1 MLRYA
6 LRRTLWAIPTLFGIS
21 LVAFFVTTL
30 IPDPAGGT
38 PFESPALLASE
49 PMRYEA
55 LEEQRRVRF
64 LGLPPFF
71 NSHPRDVRVRA
82 EEALAHL
89 VNADAK
95 AEVGAHELVRLGGAA
110 LPFVLPQLDK
120 LAPQPRARVAVALQ
134 PIAERMGEPSAPE
147 LRQPDRAVLYWSR
160 FWEDR
165 SLDFTGPAVKRA
177 VHRLVLHSTD
187 LRERDLLGV
196 DTYSLAVIVPQMAA
210 TDDREALRKLSALA
224 SHVTG
229 RSREVAFDADDTAL
243 RRTVDDWQA
252 WWQAHE
258 SDYVAL
264 DGVTRVAGT
273 LTETRY
279 GKWVLGAATGRLGLS
294 ARDGEPVA
302 AKLRARAPVTLTLT
316 LMALLLSYA
325 LAVPIGALSA
335 WFRGKPVDTVAAVIL
350 FAMYS
355 FPTFWAA
362 ELLAHSYATA
372 RTEALP
378 MAPLAFA
385 TAGEWLARLAAPV
398 CALSLGSLATLS
410 RYQRAATLDVI
421 RQDYVRAAQAKGA
434 SSLRIVIVHAL
445 RNAMIPTVTLA
456 GLQFPA
462 LLGGAFVVEE
472 VFGVPGLGYET
483 LRAVEAHDA
492 AWLVSTMLLTAV
504 ITTVAL
510 IASDLAYGALDPRVR
525 DTMGRRR
532 GGLV

>member
-30 IPDPAGGT
+30 IPDPTAGAT
-38 PFESPALLASE
+38 DASAALLASD
-49 PMRYEA
+49 PLRYDA
-55 LEEQRRVRF
+55 VEEQRRVRF
-64 LGLPPFF
+64 LELPPFF
-71 NSHPRDVRVRA
+71 NPHPRDVRVRA
-82 EEALAHL
+82 EEALLHV
-89 VNADAK
+89 VNDDGLAQ
-95 AEVGAHELVRLGGAA
+95 VGARELVRLGGAA
-110 LPFVLPQLDK
+110 LPYVLPRLDN
-120 LAPQPRARVAVALQ
+120 LAPPARARVAVALQ
-134 PIAERMGEPSAPE
+134 PVAERMGEKGAERLHDPA
-147 LRQPDRAVLYWSR
+147 QAVLYWSR

-165 SLDFTGPAVKRA
+165 SLDFTEPAVKRA
-177 VHRLVLHSTD
+177 VHRLVIHSSD

-196 DTYSLAVIVPQMAA
+196 DTFALPALIPQMAE
-210 TDDREALRKLSALA
+210 TDDREALRKLAALA

-229 RSREVAFDADDTAL
+229 RSREIPFDADDRTL
-243 RRTVDDWQA
+243 RRVVFDWEA

-258 SDYVAL
+258 SDFVAL
-264 DGVTRVAGT
+264 DGVARVAGT

-279 GKWVLGAATGRLGLS
+279 GKWVLGAATGKLGLS
-294 ARDGEPVA
+294 VRDGEPIA
-302 AKLRARAPVTLTLT
+302 QKLRARAPVTLALT
-316 LMALLLSYA
+316 LLALLVSYA

-335 WFRGKPVDTVAAVIL
+335 WWRGRAVDTTVAVAL

-362 ELLAHSYATA
+362 QLLA
-372 RTEALP
+372 RTYGPMEAGELGP
-378 MAPLAFA
+378 VGFA
-385 TAGEWLARLAAPV
+385 TFGTWVHRLAAPV

-434 SSLRIVIVHAL
+434 SSLRIVVVHAL

-504 ITTVAL
+504 VTTVAL